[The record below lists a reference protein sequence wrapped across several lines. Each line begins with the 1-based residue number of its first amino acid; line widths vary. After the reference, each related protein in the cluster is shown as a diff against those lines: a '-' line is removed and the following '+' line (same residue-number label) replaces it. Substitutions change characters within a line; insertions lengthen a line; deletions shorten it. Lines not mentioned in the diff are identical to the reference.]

1 MKKTFFIVFTVSL
14 ISLASCTDNEILP
27 EEMLI
32 ELDSEISTQQEC
44 CGEGGNHPPPPP
56 PPPPGGGVGG

>member
-1 MKKTFFIVFTVSL
+1 MKKTFLMVVTVSL
-14 ISLASCTDNEILP
+14 ISFASCTDNEVLP

-32 ELDSEISTQQEC
+32 ELDSEIDTRQEC
-44 CGEGGNHPPPPP
+44 CGEGSNPPPP

>member
-1 MKKTFFIVFTVSL
+1 MKKTFLMVFTVSL
-14 ISLASCTDNEILP
+14 ISFASCTDNEILP

-32 ELDSEISTQQEC
+32 DIETQAC
-44 CGEGGNHPPPPP
+44 CGEGDNPPPPPP